1 MASVSIKSGRK
12 GELVLA
18 DWDCHHHTVVAISP
32 RQAYS
37 GLGFCSAVKREH
49 LRSIEL
55 ERGICR
61 TPRGEVG
68 GQCLILIKRAR
79 LIVFGNPVCH
89 GRYAEGALWHRL
101 TYGPACCLPIQ
112 PPQHMLSTVGLVPR
126 ALFARGVGPPAPI
139 QPAPISTN
147 RLPNLQACLR
157 YSKRPHYSESP
168 RERKGE
174 KGGR

>member
-1 MASVSIKSGRK
+1 M
-12 GELVLA
+12 
-18 DWDCHHHTVVAISP
+18 
-32 RQAYS
+32 
-37 GLGFCSAVKREH
+37 KRGT

-89 GRYAEGALWHRL
+89 GRYAEGSLWHRL

-112 PPQHMLSTVGLVPR
+112 TPAPPPQHMLSAVGQVPR
-126 ALFARGVGPPAPI
+126 ALFARGAGLLLLFSQPPSPQTGFLIFRPAWAFERGPII
-139 QPAPISTN
+139 Q
-147 RLPNLQACLR
+147 RGL
-157 YSKRPHYSESP
+157 KREMERGGELVR
-168 RERKGE
+168 RER
-174 KGGR
+174 RR

>member
-1 MASVSIKSGRK
+1 M
-12 GELVLA
+12 
-18 DWDCHHHTVVAISP
+18 
-32 RQAYS
+32 
-37 GLGFCSAVKREH
+37 
-49 LRSIEL
+49 

-61 TPRGEVG
+61 TPKGEVG

-89 GRYAEGALWHRL
+89 GRYAEGSLWHRL

-126 ALFARGVGPPAPI
+126 ALFARGVRPPAPI

-147 RLPNLQACLR
+147 RLPNLQACLG
-157 YSKRPHYSESP
+157 Y
-168 RERKGE
+168 
-174 KGGR
+174 